1 MLVDAILVAQGPEYK
16 SVCKG
21 LNRLTVPTP
30 PVFPIP
36 MGPSAFT
43 KYLEQ
48 WLQAGHL
55 CQHQQPRVLLMGLCG
70 SLSSKYSVGKAVLYR
85 SCIYPGAEEKKT
97 STELFCDRELTEI
110 LQKRLKDRVFTEIGL
125 TSDRL
130 IYSASEKLQLGQAY
144 GADVVDM
151 EGYAALEVLSRLGI
165 AVAMLRVI
173 SDDVHHNI
181 PNLTNAFHISGSL
194 QAFPLAMGLL
204 RQPIA
209 ATRLVSGSLRGLRI
223 LQDLATFLFK
233 RVQEPHPSRR

>member
-21 LNRLTVPTP
+21 LNRLTISTP

-36 MGPSAFT
+36 MGPSPLT

-55 CQHQQPRVLLMGLCG
+55 SHHQQPKVLLMGLCG
-70 SLSSKYSVGKAVLYR
+70 SLSTKYSIGKAVLYR
-85 SCIYPGAEEKKT
+85 SCIYHGAEGNKN
-97 STELFCDRELTEI
+97 STELVCNQELSEI
-110 LQKRLKDRVFTEIGL
+110 LQNKLKNRIFTGIGL

-130 IYSASEKLQLGQAY
+130 ISSASEKLQLGQAY
-144 GADVVDM
+144 GAEVVDM

-173 SDDVHHNI
+173 SDDAHHNI
-181 PNLTNAFHISGSL
+181 PNLSNAFNSDGSL
-194 QAFPLAMGLL
+194 QAFGLAMGLL

-223 LQDLATFLFK
+223 LQELTTFLFSFFPA
-233 RVQEPHPSRR
+233 EAPHHS

>member
-21 LNRLTVPTP
+21 LNRLTISTP

-43 KYLEQ
+43 KFLEQ

-55 CQHQQPRVLLMGLCG
+55 SQHQQPRVLLMGLCG
-70 SLSSKYSVGKAVLYR
+70 SLSPKYSVGKAVLYQ
-85 SCIYPGAEEKKT
+85 SCIYPGAEEKKNT
-97 STELFCDRELTEI
+97 TELFCDCELS
-110 LQKRLKDRVFTEIGL
+110 KRLQEKLQDRVFTGIGL

-144 GADVVDM
+144 AADVVDM
-151 EGYAALEVLSRLGI
+151 EGYVALELLSRLGI

-173 SDDVHHNI
+173 SDDAHHNI
-181 PNLTNAFHISGSL
+181 PNLTNAFHSDGSL
-194 QAFPLAMGLL
+194 RAFPLAMGLL

-223 LQDLATFLFK
+223 LQNLTTFLFS
-233 RVQEPHPSRR
+233 SR

>member
-1 MLVDAILVAQGPEYK
+1 MTIPVDAILVAQGPEYK

-21 LNRLTVPTP
+21 LNRVAVPTP

-36 MGPSAFT
+36 MGPSALS

-55 CQHQQPRVLLMGLCG
+55 FHHSQPRVLLMGLCG
-70 SLSSKYSVGKAVLYR
+70 SLSPKYRIGEAVLYQ
-85 SCIYPGAEEKKT
+85 SCVYAVAEENKI
-97 STELFCDRELTEI
+97 SEVFCNFKLTEI
-110 LQKRLKDRVFTEIGL
+110 LQNKLQSRVFTGIGL

-144 GADVVDM
+144 NADVVDM
-151 EGYAALEVLSRLGI
+151 EGYAALQVLSELGI

-173 SDDVHHNI
+173 SDDARHNI
-181 PNLTNAFHISGSL
+181 PNLTNAFDDGSL
-194 QAFPLAMGLL
+194 QTFPLAMGLL

-209 ATRLVSGSLRGLRI
+209 ATRLVSGSLRGLRV
-223 LQDLATFLFK
+223 LQDLTTFLFS
-233 RVQEPHPSRR
+233 Q

>member
-21 LNRLTVPTP
+21 LKRLTVPTP

-36 MGPSAFT
+36 MGPSALT

-48 WLQAGHL
+48 WLQTGHL
-55 CQHQQPRVLLMGLCG
+55 SQYPQPRVLLMGLCG
-70 SLSSKYSVGKAVLYR
+70 SLSAKYSVGKAVLYR
-85 SCIYPGAEEKKT
+85 SCVYPNAEEKKNA
-97 STELFCDRELTEI
+97 TEVFCNYELSKI
-110 LQKRLKDRVFTEIGL
+110 LQNQSQDRVFTGVGL
-125 TSDRL
+125 MSDRL
-130 IYSASEKLQLGQAY
+130 IYSASEKLQLGQVY

-173 SDDVHHNI
+173 SDDVHHDI
-181 PNLTNAFHISGSL
+181 PNLTNALNSDGSL
-194 QAFPLAMGLL
+194 RAFPLAMGLL

-209 ATRLVSGSLRGLRI
+209 ATRFVSGSLRGLRV
-223 LQDLATFLFK
+223 LQDLTTFLF
-233 RVQEPHPSRR
+233 SR